1 MTQVKVRFISTA
13 QRHPEEIVS
22 GDKTVKE
29 YLEEKGA
36 LMTAQFSINGAILS
50 AGDMNM
56 RLDETYTEGLVQP
69 GATIQLYETAK
80 TTGA

>member
-13 QRHPEEIVS
+13 QRHPEEIIA
-22 GDKTVKE
+22 GNKTVRQ

-36 LMTAQFSINGAILS
+36 LMTAQFSINGAVING
-50 AGDMNM
+50 GD
-56 RLDETYTEGLVQP
+56 LDMTFDQAYARGYAAP
-69 GATIQLYETAK
+69 GAAIQLYETAK